1 MSTPILAT
9 KLYIPPP
16 RPKVVLRSHL
26 IERLNAGLA
35 AEHKLSLISA
45 PAGFGKTTLVSEW
58 IADCARPVA
67 WLSLDE
73 GDNNL
78 PRFLAYLVSALQTLA
93 LPRKN
98 SASSGAE
105 KMAANIGAGVLALL
119 NSQEPPSA
127 ESLLTTLLNEIAAI
141 PFDFILVLDDYHSV
155 DAKAVDDA
163 LTFLLEHQ
171 PPQMHLVIATRED
184 PRLPLAR
191 LRVRGQLTELRA
203 ADLRFTPAEAAE
215 FLNCVMG
222 LNLSANDVAALDTR
236 TEGWIAGLQLAALSM
251 QGHQD
256 TASFIKSFTGS
267 HHFVLDYLIQEVLQ
281 RQPASTQD
289 FLLRTSIL
297 DRLCASLCDAVL
309 GEDEKKSSS
318 ALEYLEHSNL
328 FIIPLD
334 NERHWY
340 RYHHLFG
347 DLLRQRLHQS
357 SFNVAELHTRAS
369 EWYENN
375 NLMFE
380 AFRHATAANDVERA
394 VRLMESK
401 TMPLRLPGVA
411 IAVLTWLESLPTTIL
426 NAQPALRW
434 KQAELLLLSGQIIG
448 VEEKLEATEAALSG
462 AELDDTTRNLIG
474 KIALARAVL
483 AQTQFQI
490 DTLLIQ
496 ARRALEY
503 LHPDNLVYRSDVTQA
518 MGFAYYIQGD
528 ADAANRAYVEA
539 LSIAQ
544 ATGDDDNIISALTRL
559 GQVQEMQN
567 QLGLAAEHYQ
577 RALQRV
583 GDDPPP
589 NVAVTY
595 LGLARVYYEWNELD
609 TAERYGEQSLELA
622 RQYDQIVDRLIL
634 SELFFASLKI
644 ARGDASGAMHILAQ
658 TEQTARQ
665 RNFTRRLPDI
675 AAAQVF
681 TLLRLGNL
689 GVAAELAQQYDLPM
703 SQARVLL
710 AQDNPS
716 AALTAL
722 ASYREKLK
730 TTDWRNAQLWAMVLE
745 AIAHHANNDI
755 ENARQV
761 LGEVLVLAEPSGL
774 IRTFVD
780 EGERM
785 RLMIADCRLQ
795 IAEHPAGIEKQV
807 RMANNEPLRR
817 LFDYSGKVLAA
828 FPDTQNRPTQ
838 PPQPS
843 ALVEALSAREL
854 EVLRLIAQGL
864 SNQEICDRLFLA
876 LSTVKGHSRII
887 FDKLQVRNR
896 TEAVARGRE
905 LGLL

>member
-16 RPKVVLRSHL
+16 RPRIVLRSRL
-26 IERLNAGLA
+26 VERLNAGLVTD
-35 AEHKLSLISA
+35 HKLSLISA

-58 IADCARPVA
+58 IADCGRPVA

-73 GDNNL
+73 GDSNL
-78 PRFLAYLVSALQTLA
+78 IRFLVYLATTLQTIA
-93 LPRKN
+93 KN
-98 SASSGAE
+98 FGT
-105 KMAANIGAGVLALL
+105 GTLALL
-119 NSQEPPSA
+119 NSQEPPST
-127 ESLLTTLLNEIAAI
+127 ESLLTNLLNEIATI
-141 PFDFILVLDDYHSV
+141 PNNFILVLDDYHSV
-155 DAKAVDDA
+155 DAQAVDDA
-163 LTFLLEHQ
+163 LAFLLEHQ

-184 PRLPLAR
+184 PHLPLAR

-203 ADLRFTPAEAAE
+203 ADLRFTPTEAAE
-215 FLNCVMG
+215 FLNQVMG
-222 LNLSANDVAALDTR
+222 LNLSADDVAALDTR

-281 RQPASTQD
+281 QQPATIQD

-297 DRLCASLCDAVL
+297 DRMCGALCDTVL

-328 FIIPLD
+328 FIVPLD
-334 NERHWY
+334 NERRWY
-340 RYHHLFG
+340 RYHHLFA

-375 NLMFE
+375 NFMFE

-401 TMPLRLPGVA
+401 TMPLRLPGIA
-411 IAVLTWLESLPTTIL
+411 TAVLTWLESLPTTIL
-426 NAQPALRW
+426 NAQPALWW

-448 VEEKLEATEAALSG
+448 VEEKLVATEAALSG

-483 AQTQFQI
+483 AQTLFQLE
-490 DTLLIQ
+490 TLLVQ

-503 LHPDNLVYRSDVTQA
+503 LHPDNLVYRSAVTQA
-518 MGFAYYIQGD
+518 MGFAYYMQGD
-528 ADAANRAYVEA
+528 ADAANRAYAEA
-539 LSIAQ
+539 LSITQ
-544 ATGDDDNIISALTRL
+544 AIGDDDGIISALTRL
-559 GQVQEMQN
+559 GQVQEMKN
-567 QLGLAAEHYQ
+567 QLELAAEHYQ

-583 GDDPPP
+583 GDDPAP

-609 TAERYGEQSLELA
+609 TAEWYGEQSLQLA

-634 SELFFASLKI
+634 SELFFANLKL
-644 ARGDASGAMHILAQ
+644 ARGDASGASHILAQ
-658 TEQTARQ
+658 TEQTTRQ

-689 GVAAELAQQYDLPM
+689 GAAAELAQQYDLPM

-710 AQDNPS
+710 AQGNPS
-716 AALTAL
+716 AALTVL
-722 ASYREKLK
+722 ASYRQRLQA
-730 TTDWRNAQLWAMVLE
+730 TDWRHAQLWAMLLE

-755 ENARQV
+755 ANARQV
-761 LGEVLVLAEPSGL
+761 LGKVLVLAEPSGL

-780 EGERM
+780 EGETM
-785 RLMIADCRLQ
+785 QLMLSDFRVSILKTMP
-795 IAEHPAGIEKQV
+795 HLSTYLEK
-807 RMANNEPLRR
+807 L
-817 LFDYSGKVLAA
+817 LAA
-828 FPDTQNRPTQ
+828 FPDVLNNPGQTAKSLSSVLRP
-838 PPQPS
+838 S
-843 ALVEALSAREL
+843 SLVDSLSEREL
-854 EVLRLIAQGL
+854 QVLQLIAQGL
-864 SNQEICDRLFLA
+864 SNQEIGDRLFLA

-887 FDKLQVRNR
+887 FDKLKVHNR
-896 TEAVARGRE
+896 TEAAARARE